1 MNWMKSFVERFL
13 KNKVFLCCVLCVTA
27 LSFTAVCYAN
37 ESGKEYS
44 FWDLFFERQIS
55 QIFLENDITFESLIA
70 NPISIFM
77 AMFMPILVIFPF
89 LNVFWNEK
97 MTNNYLFRQA
107 RIGVRKYIVGSMA
120 EAVLSSGL
128 LAVLGR
134 FLYEGI
140 LFVIFTSMGKM
151 PILSQ
156 IVPLL
161 LRKGIRFFFYGCL
174 VCIPVLFFT
183 ALLKNRY
190 IILCMP
196 FILIYLYDLLLRNRN
211 IAIWETTGILYY
223 PWKQYLVTA
232 GVWMAAAALVLM
244 IGCYCLIK
252 RRFLRGTW

>member
-1 MNWMKSFVERFL
+1 MNWMKSFVERIL
-13 KNKVFLCCVLCVTA
+13 KNKVFWCCVLCVTA

-44 FWDLFFERQIS
+44 FWDLFFEGQMR
-55 QIFLENDITFESLIA
+55 QIFLENDITFESLIT

-97 MTNNYLFRQA
+97 MTYNYLFRQA

-174 VCIPVLFFT
+174 
-183 ALLKNRY
+183 
-190 IILCMP
+190 
-196 FILIYLYDLLLRNRN
+196 IYLYDLLLRNRN

-232 GVWMAAAALVLM
+232 GVWMVAAALVLM

-252 RRFLRGTW
+252 RRLLRGTW

>member
-1 MNWMKSFVERFL
+1 M
-13 KNKVFLCCVLCVTA
+13 
-27 LSFTAVCYAN
+27 
-37 ESGKEYS
+37 
-44 FWDLFFERQIS
+44 FFERQIR

-107 RIGVRKYIVGSMA
+107 RIGVRKYIVESMA

-232 GVWMAAAALVLM
+232 GVWMVAVALVLM

>member
-1 MNWMKSFVERFL
+1 M
-13 KNKVFLCCVLCVTA
+13 CCVLCVTA

-55 QIFLENDITFESLIA
+55 QTFLENDITFESLIA

-107 RIGVRKYIVGSMA
+107 RIGARKYIVGSMA

>member
-1 MNWMKSFVERFL
+1 MNWMKSFVERIL
-13 KNKVFLCCVLCVTA
+13 KNKVFWCCVLCVTA

-44 FWDLFFERQIS
+44 FWDLFFEGQMR
-55 QIFLENDITFESLIA
+55 QIFLENDITFESLIT

-134 FLYEGI
+134 FLYDSNLGND
-140 LFVIFTSMGKM
+140 GH
-151 PILSQ
+151 
-156 IVPLL
+156 PLL
-161 LRKGIRFFFYGCL
+161 SMETISGNGRCLDGGCGIGAYDRMLLFDKKEVFAWNMVNFQSVKYG
-174 VCIPVLFFT
+174 I
-183 ALLKNRY
+183 
-190 IILCMP
+190 
-196 FILIYLYDLLLRNRN
+196 
-211 IAIWETTGILYY
+211 
-223 PWKQYLVTA
+223 
-232 GVWMAAAALVLM
+232 
-244 IGCYCLIK
+244 
-252 RRFLRGTW
+252 

>member
-1 MNWMKSFVERFL
+1 MYVFMKEVWLYSVVCLCMLQSCTRIESDESGEQEICFRGNVQELQQVNLSESRVGL
-13 KNKVFLCCVLCVTA
+13 GSGNKVQL
-27 LSFTAVCYAN
+27 
-37 ESGKEYS
+37 
-44 FWDLFFERQIS
+44 
-55 QIFLENDITFESLIA
+55 
-70 NPISIFM
+70 
-77 AMFMPILVIFPF
+77 
-89 LNVFWNEK
+89 
-97 MTNNYLFRQA
+97 
-107 RIGVRKYIVGSMA
+107 YIVGSMA

-232 GVWMAAAALVLM
+232 GVWMAVAALVLM

-252 RRFLRGTW
+252 RRLLRGTW

>member
-1 MNWMKSFVERFL
+1 MR
-13 KNKVFLCCVLCVTA
+13 
-27 LSFTAVCYAN
+27 
-37 ESGKEYS
+37 
-44 FWDLFFERQIS
+44 
-55 QIFLENDITFESLIA
+55 QIFLENDITFESLIT

-140 LFVIFTSMGKM
+140 LFVIFTSMGKT
-151 PILSQ
+151 PVLSQ

-161 LRKGIRFFFYGCL
+161 LMRGLRFFFYGCL